1 MITQSWTDVYGHP
14 VRFQLVSALDLPHEF
29 RGRSDRECQDLRLGR
44 LGVPRPARI
53 AARLTLCPRDLPGL
67 RIRLT
72 TVPCILPERL
82 ELTWCHRGICRR
94 DRLII
99 VPWFRQFAARVA
111 CVTPE
116 TCQGIDGYDRG
127 TNRWYFQRI
136 LSFFYLIMIFS
147 YFIPAFLNF
156 QAIIH
161 LYSLF
166 SYARLEYSTFIQN
179 WFRCCIQPWFQCFWI
194 KFIEFDYDL
203 YGMLWV

>member
-1 MITQSWTDVYGHP
+1 MKSDRCLRTSSLIIVQSVHLT
-14 VRFQLVSALDLPHEF
+14 LPHEF

-99 VPWFRQFAARVA
+99 SNEKCIGSTTGPLLTSTLQSQVKFW
-111 CVTPE
+111 
-116 TCQGIDGYDRG
+116 DWSKYRG
-127 TNRWYFQRI
+127 D
-136 LSFFYLIMIFS
+136 SAEFS
-147 YFIPAFLNF
+147 A
-156 QAIIH
+156 
-161 LYSLF
+161 
-166 SYARLEYSTFIQN
+166 E
-179 WFRCCIQPWFQCFWI
+179 
-194 KFIEFDYDL
+194 
-203 YGMLWV
+203 V

>member
-1 MITQSWTDVYGHP
+1 MNEVGPMSTDIQSDYSS
-14 VRFQLVSALDLPHEF
+14 VSALDLPHEF

-99 VPWFRQFAARVA
+99 AVEVRGIHHRANYSFRAK
-111 CVTPE
+111 
-116 TCQGIDGYDRG
+116 
-127 TNRWYFQRI
+127 
-136 LSFFYLIMIFS
+136 
-147 YFIPAFLNF
+147 
-156 QAIIH
+156 
-161 LYSLF
+161 SL
-166 SYARLEYSTFIQN
+166 R
-179 WFRCCIQPWFQCFWI
+179 
-194 KFIEFDYDL
+194 KF
-203 YGMLWV
+203 

>member
-1 MITQSWTDVYGHP
+1 MRFTNLIFRDNQAPGARQNYKRDLRGIEESILNPPCTHFLYGDYPESDRCLRTSSLIIVQSVHLT
-14 VRFQLVSALDLPHEF
+14 LPHEF

-99 VPWFRQFAARVA
+99 VP
-111 CVTPE
+111 
-116 TCQGIDGYDRG
+116 
-127 TNRWYFQRI
+127 
-136 LSFFYLIMIFS
+136 
-147 YFIPAFLNF
+147 
-156 QAIIH
+156 
-161 LYSLF
+161 
-166 SYARLEYSTFIQN
+166 
-179 WFRCCIQPWFQCFWI
+179 
-194 KFIEFDYDL
+194 
-203 YGMLWV
+203 

>member
-1 MITQSWTDVYGHP
+1 MKSDRCLRTSSLIIVQSVHLT
-14 VRFQLVSALDLPHEF
+14 LPHEF

-99 VPWFRQFAARVA
+99 SNEVLKDF
-111 CVTPE
+111 E
-116 TCQGIDGYDRG
+116 
-127 TNRWYFQRI
+127 
-136 LSFFYLIMIFS
+136 L
-147 YFIPAFLNF
+147 
-156 QAIIH
+156 
-161 LYSLF
+161 SLF
-166 SYARLEYSTFIQN
+166 KDDFQPFYIGLSVIAHKCIGSTTGPLLTSTLQS
-179 WFRCCIQPWFQCFWI
+179 QVKFWDWSKYRGDSAEFSAEVEE
-194 KFIEFDYDL
+194 KFEKNL
-203 YGMLWV
+203 RQKGHKSL

>member
-1 MITQSWTDVYGHP
+1 MSLHLRSSRQEEPSKGRRIILKPPRTHFLLVITQSWTDVYGHP

-99 VPWFRQFAARVA
+99 VP
-111 CVTPE
+111 
-116 TCQGIDGYDRG
+116 
-127 TNRWYFQRI
+127 
-136 LSFFYLIMIFS
+136 
-147 YFIPAFLNF
+147 
-156 QAIIH
+156 
-161 LYSLF
+161 
-166 SYARLEYSTFIQN
+166 
-179 WFRCCIQPWFQCFWI
+179 
-194 KFIEFDYDL
+194 
-203 YGMLWV
+203 

>member
-1 MITQSWTDVYGHP
+1 MLRVGPMSTDIQSDYSS
-14 VRFQLVSALDLPHEF
+14 VSALDLPHEF

-99 VPWFRQFAARVA
+99 AFYIGFSVIAQVVEVHRIHHRASLNLHASKSVGWKFLRSF
-111 CVTPE
+111 TGE
-116 TCQGIDGYDRG
+116 NFG
-127 TNRWYFQRI
+127 TGQNTGKLCRI
-136 LSFFYLIMIFS
+136 FGR
-147 YFIPAFLNF
+147 
-156 QAIIH
+156 
-161 LYSLF
+161 SL
-166 SYARLEYSTFIQN
+166 REY
-179 WFRCCIQPWFQCFWI
+179 
-194 KFIEFDYDL
+194 
-203 YGMLWV
+203 

>member
-1 MITQSWTDVYGHP
+1 MSTDIQSDYSS
-14 VRFQLVSALDLPHEF
+14 VSALDLPHEF

-99 VPWFRQFAARVA
+99 VPWFRQFAARVSLCDA
-111 CVTPE
+111 RDLPGNWRKW
-116 TCQGIDGYDRG
+116 QGYKLVV
-127 TNRWYFQRI
+127 FQRI
-136 LSFFYLIMIFS
+136 LSFFYLTMVFS
-147 YFIPAFLNF
+147 YFKSVFLIF
-156 QAIIH
+156 Q
-161 LYSLF
+161 
-166 SYARLEYSTFIQN
+166 
-179 WFRCCIQPWFQCFWI
+179 
-194 KFIEFDYDL
+194 
-203 YGMLWV
+203 V

>member
-1 MITQSWTDVYGHP
+1 MWAPGARQNAKETFEGRSSSDHLVGPMSTDIQSDYSS
-14 VRFQLVSALDLPHEF
+14 VSALDLPHEF

-99 VPWFRQFAARVA
+99 VP
-111 CVTPE
+111 
-116 TCQGIDGYDRG
+116 
-127 TNRWYFQRI
+127 
-136 LSFFYLIMIFS
+136 
-147 YFIPAFLNF
+147 
-156 QAIIH
+156 
-161 LYSLF
+161 
-166 SYARLEYSTFIQN
+166 
-179 WFRCCIQPWFQCFWI
+179 
-194 KFIEFDYDL
+194 
-203 YGMLWV
+203 